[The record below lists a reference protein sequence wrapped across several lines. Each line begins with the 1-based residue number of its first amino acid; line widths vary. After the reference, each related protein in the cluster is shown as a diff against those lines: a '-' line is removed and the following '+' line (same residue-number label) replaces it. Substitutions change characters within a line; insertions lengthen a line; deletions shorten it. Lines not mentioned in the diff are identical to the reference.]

1 MMYHPSIP
9 FRF

>member
-1 MMYHPSIP
+1 MMYHPSIS